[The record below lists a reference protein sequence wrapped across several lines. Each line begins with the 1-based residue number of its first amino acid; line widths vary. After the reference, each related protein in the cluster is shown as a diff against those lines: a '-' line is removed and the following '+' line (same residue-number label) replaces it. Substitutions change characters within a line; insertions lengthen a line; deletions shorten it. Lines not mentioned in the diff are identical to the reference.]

1 MPIDVVIG
9 AMDFFDALI
18 RYETDLWNH
27 VERRLRH
34 AGATSLAVL
43 EALRVIARH
52 PGSARVADLQDE
64 LRISVGAA
72 SKLVDRLE
80 RDGLARRR
88 PNPHDRRSSVLD
100 LTETGRERHDDGIA
114 ILARE
119 IDDHL
124 AGFADEARDAVAT
137 LKALTDRLVAEVVR

>member
-1 MPIDVVIG
+1 MS

-27 VERRLRH
+27 LDRRLRH

-43 EALRVIARH
+43 EALRVIERH

-64 LRISVGAA
+64 LRITVGAA

-88 PNPHDRRSSVLD
+88 PNPTDRRSSLLD
-100 LTETGRERHDDGIA
+100 LTETGRERHDQGVTF
-114 ILARE
+114 LERE

-124 AGFADEARDAVAT
+124 AGFADEARDAVET
-137 LKALTDRLVAEVVR
+137 LKTLTHRLVAEVVR

>member
-1 MPIDVVIG
+1 
-9 AMDFFDALI
+9 MDFFDALI

-27 VERRLRH
+27 MDARLRH
-34 AGATSLAVL
+34 GGATSLAVL
-43 EALRVIARH
+43 EALRVIGRH
-52 PGSARVADLQDE
+52 PESARVADLQGE
-64 LRISVGAA
+64 LRITVGAA

-88 PNPHDRRSSVLD
+88 PNPNDRRSSVLD
-100 LTETGRERHDDGIA
+100 LTETGRERHDHGVA

-119 IDDHL
+119 LDDHL

-137 LKALTDRLVAEVVR
+137 LRTLTHRFVPEVVR

>member
-1 MPIDVVIG
+1 MD

-27 VERRLRH
+27 LDRRLRH

-43 EALRVIARH
+43 EALRVIERH

-64 LRISVGAA
+64 LRITVGAA

-88 PNPHDRRSSVLD
+88 PNPTDRRSSLLD
-100 LTETGRERHDDGIA
+100 LTETGRERHDQGVT
-114 ILARE
+114 ILERE

-124 AGFADEARDAVAT
+124 AGFADKARDAVET
-137 LKALTDRLVAEVVR
+137 LKALNQQLVGEVVR

>member
-1 MPIDVVIG
+1 
-9 AMDFFDALI
+9 MDFFDALI

-27 VERRLRH
+27 MDARLRH
-34 AGATSLAVL
+34 GGATSLAVL
-43 EALRVIARH
+43 EALRVIERH
-52 PGSARVADLQDE
+52 PGSARVADLQGE
-64 LRISVGAA
+64 LRITVGAA

-88 PNPHDRRSSVLD
+88 PNPNDRRSSVLD
-100 LTETGRERHDDGIA
+100 LTETGRERHDHGVA

-119 IDDHL
+119 LDDHL

-137 LKALTDRLVAEVVR
+137 LRTLTHRFVPEVVR

>member
-1 MPIDVVIG
+1 MG

-27 VERRLRH
+27 VERRLRQ

-43 EALRVIARH
+43 EALRVIERH

-64 LRISVGAA
+64 LRITVGAA

-88 PNPHDRRSSVLD
+88 PNPNDRRSSVLD
-100 LTETGRERHDDGIA
+100 LTAVGRERHEQGVE
-114 ILARE
+114 ILERE
-119 IDDHL
+119 MDDHL
-124 AGFADEARDAVAT
+124 AGFADEARNAVET
-137 LKALTDRLVAEVVR
+137 LRALTQRLVGEVVR

>member
-1 MPIDVVIG
+1 MI

-27 VERRLRH
+27 LDRRLRH

-43 EALRVIARH
+43 EALRVIERR
-52 PGSARVADLQDE
+52 PGTARVADLQDE
-64 LRISVGAA
+64 LRITVGAA

-88 PNPHDRRSSVLD
+88 PNPDDRRSSLLD
-100 LTETGRERHDDGIA
+100 LTETGRERHQQGFA
-114 ILARE
+114 MLQRE

-124 AGFADEARDAVAT
+124 AGFADETRDVVAT
-137 LKALTDRLVAEVVR
+137 LKALTGRLVAEGVR